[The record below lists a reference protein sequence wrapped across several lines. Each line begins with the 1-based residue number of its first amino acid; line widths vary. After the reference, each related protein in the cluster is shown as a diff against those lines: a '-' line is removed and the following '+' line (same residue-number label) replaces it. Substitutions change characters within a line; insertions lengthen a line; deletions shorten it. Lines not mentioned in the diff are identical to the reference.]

1 MFYFSHMNN
10 EPAVQK
16 NAYINSKDKNPKVI
30 SAAQSAVCKRKV
42 PPEEPSAERAHHQ
55 LNHFI

>member
-1 MFYFSHMNN
+1 MNN

-16 NAYINSKDKNPKVI
+16 NAYIDSKDKNPKVI